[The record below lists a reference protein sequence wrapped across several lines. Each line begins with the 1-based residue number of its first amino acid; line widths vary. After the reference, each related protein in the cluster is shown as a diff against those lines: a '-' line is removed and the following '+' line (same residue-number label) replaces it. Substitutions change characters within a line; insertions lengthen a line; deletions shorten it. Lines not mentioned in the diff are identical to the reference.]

1 MACEALRTCQ
11 KLEGPGGVGWFV
23 QVTELF
29 FSIQGE
35 GRRAGVPTSFVRTT
49 GCHLRC
55 SWCDATYTFQGGQ
68 RKSLDEVLEFVRS
81 QPTRE
86 VCFTGGEPLL
96 QKEAWPF
103 IESLVGD
110 GYSVLVETAGNLPFD
125 RANELSGESRGRL
138 CISMDVKCPSS
149 GEDGKNRLELMQD
162 LREPD
167 QLKFVIADR
176 ADYEY
181 AVGVLREHGFPPCP
195 VYFNPVGG
203 TDPAALTKWVL
214 AESEPLPVHV
224 GVQLHK
230 LVWGDKP
237 GH

>member
-1 MACEALRTCQ
+1 MQ
-11 KLEGPGGVGWFV
+11 I
-23 QVTELF
+23 TETF
-29 FSIQGE
+29 YSIQGE
-35 GRRAGVPTSFVRTT
+35 GRRMGVPTTFVRTT

-55 SWCDATYTFQGGQ
+55 SWCDATYTFKGGEK
-68 RKSLDEVLEFVRS
+68 RSLEDIMAFVAA

-96 QKEAWPF
+96 QKDAWD
-103 IESLVGD
+103 LVDRLLAG
-110 GYSVLVETAGNLPFD
+110 GYSVLIETAGNLDFS
-125 RANELSGESRGRL
+125 RANDYPGPDRTRL

-149 GEDGKNRLELMQD
+149 GEHGKNDLGNLAL

-176 ADYEY
+176 EDYAY

-195 VYFNPVGG
+195 VFFNPVGG
-203 TDPAALTKWVL
+203 VDPGQLTRWVL
-214 AESEPLPVHV
+214 AEPEPLPVHV

-230 LVWGDKP
+230 LVWGDEP
-237 GH
+237 GR